1 MGDLSDSEAPFEFT
15 APSPEA
21 FAAAMGALGVGDNTR
36 VVVYDTYNSAWA
48 ARVWWMLRWIGFD
61 QAAILDGGLNAW
73 TSKELPLS
81 SEAASRPARS
91 LSVSLRPELMTDQD
105 EVRAAIDKDAISVID
120 ALPAESYLGDWPMYG
135 RPGHIAGAT
144 NVPGVLFHDEEGLYR
159 SHDELDMLFDGDRNG
174 RAITYCG
181 GGIAAAQNAFVMTR
195 LGFKD
200 VAVYDNSLQE
210 WAADPANPMETGTE

>member
-1 MGDLSDSEAPFEFT
+1 MLSAKKLLPRLSKNGT
-15 APSPEA
+15 VNT
-21 FAAAMGALGVGDNTR
+21 GV
-36 VVVYDTYNSAWA
+36 
-48 ARVWWMLRWIGFD
+48 
-61 QAAILDGGLNAW
+61 
-73 TSKELPLS
+73 
-81 SEAASRPARS
+81 
-91 LSVSLRPELMTDQD
+91 
-105 EVRAAIDKDAISVID
+105 VRASINNDAISVID
-120 ALPAESYLGDWPMYG
+120 ALPAESYLGDWTMYG

-144 NVPGVLFHDEEGLYR
+144 NVPGVLFHDEEGLFR